1 LGNGV
6 KKKMSDEKRKFRKN
20 EIINVNELDEQI
32 RRLVDNELADGIGEP
47 ISFL

>member
-1 LGNGV
+1 VSN
-6 KKKMSDEKRKFRKN
+6 EKRNVRKN

-32 RRLVDNELADGIGEP
+32 RRLVDNKLSEEIEEP

>member
-1 LGNGV
+1 
-6 KKKMSDEKRKFRKN
+6 MSDEKRKFRKN

>member
-6 KKKMSDEKRKFRKN
+6 KKKMSDENVRKN
-20 EIINVNELDEQI
+20 EIISVNELDEHT
-32 RRLVDNELADGIGEP
+32 RRLVDNELADGIEEP